1 MSDGAP
7 SDDGWI
13 KLCRRCSRHPDLRT
27 FEEKGVWCD
36 LLMLAASRSTTT
48 MVNGVEVGLERGQLA
63 LVLTSWAAEHGISHQ
78 RLRAILA
85 YFSKKQMIDL
95 ATVKG
100 KAGTIVTIC
109 NYGIYQSL
117 YRADGHQE
125 RPLSDSTRKTIQEE
139 ESESYPNVESPTS
152 NVEPYPVVVTRAPTR
167 EETAAGA
174 ANDDGGGA
182 QAVELDRERKT
193 KRLASLYGLRGARP
207 PSAARGDVE
216 TWASV
221 IGWPRTRQI
230 LNWVFG
236 LESVGDYGTLIDVS
250 VANASTKVEA
260 AKHAAV
266 QPVLDPNLEALK
278 RGLSRPRHDPVVED
292 DDGYVDPADHYLAH
306 QAPAGA

>member
-1 MSDGAP
+1 MSDRVQT
-7 SDDGWI
+7 DDGWI

-48 MVNGVEVGLERGQLA
+48 MVNGVEVSLERGQLA
-63 LVLTSWAAEHGISHQ
+63 LVLTSWAAEHGINHR

-85 YFSKKQMIDL
+85 YFREKQMIDL
-95 ATVKG
+95 ATAKG

-167 EETAAGA
+167 EEAPGGA
-174 ANDDGGGA
+174 DDGEVLA
-182 QAVELDRERKT
+182 SAVEAFCRD
-193 KRLASLYGLRGARP
+193 KRMETRGLSPHAARRYVDAVRPSYRAPGTLASAIRTALLPDQKNPVAVLLARA
-207 PSAARGDVE
+207 SKFGVAVQVAAE
-216 TWASV
+216 
-221 IGWPRTRQI
+221 
-230 LNWVFG
+230 
-236 LESVGDYGTLIDVS
+236 
-250 VANASTKVEA
+250 EA
-260 AKHAAV
+260 AK
-266 QPVLDPNLEALK
+266 PTTDPNLEALK
-278 RGLSRPRHDPVVED
+278 RQLARTCQDHEHADL
-292 DDGYVDPADHYLAH
+292 DPANRRLAH